1 MFDLIRKE
9 WWCTKQQGFSLVE
22 MIIVMAMLGIVLLAV
37 MSLYIP
43 AVRSTSVQTE
53 LSDMQANHRL
63 AINRMTKDLLLAGFL
78 VSPGYTTGGTAGP
91 IYWQGDV
98 SPKDTDDLTIRT
110 RAVGNTFARIIA
122 NTNTGVLGLSDT
134 DMAAAFPIG
143 TKIRIFE
150 AMTAMEA
157 EAMAAGGT
165 YNEDDPSDYNDFVYT
180 VAANNP
186 APGTVDGI
194 SCQANIA
201 VTPIPAGDL
210 KEAIIL
216 KAGQRPMQTIRY
228 RVDNGA
234 LERIVNGVTQILAR
248 NVDSVLFGYVDSVTG
263 AVKRVDVTLTGQTA
277 GLSGGGIE
285 STAKDRQLRTSVALR
300 NVY

>member
-22 MIIVMAMLGIVLLAV
+22 MIIVMAMLGIVILAV

-110 RAVGNTFARIIA
+110 RAVGNAFARIIA

-134 DMAAAFPIG
+134 DMAAAFPLG

-157 EAMAAGGT
+157 EAIAAGAT
-165 YNEDDPSDYNDFVYT
+165 YNEDDPSDFNDYVYT

-186 APGTVDGI
+186 VPGTVDGI
-194 SCQANIA
+194 FCQANIA

-210 KEAIIL
+210 KEAIVL
-216 KAGQRPMQTIRY
+216 RAGQRPMQTIRY
-228 RVDNGA
+228 RVNNGA

-248 NVDSVLFGYVDSVTG
+248 NVDSVLFGYLDSVTG
-263 AVKRVDVTLTGQTA
+263 AVKRVDVTLTGQTVD
-277 GLSGGGIE
+277 LSGGGIE